1 MQTITQ
7 HTIIFWSLAIHK
19 IVEIVLFL
27 CYTTYAILFSAFE
40 YNIGGIFMNKIVID
54 GPCKLQGI
62 VKVSGAKNAALAII
76 PATLLVE
83 R

>member
-1 MQTITQ
+1 
-7 HTIIFWSLAIHK
+7 
-19 IVEIVLFL
+19 
-27 CYTTYAILFSAFE
+27 
-40 YNIGGIFMNKIVID
+40 MNKIVID